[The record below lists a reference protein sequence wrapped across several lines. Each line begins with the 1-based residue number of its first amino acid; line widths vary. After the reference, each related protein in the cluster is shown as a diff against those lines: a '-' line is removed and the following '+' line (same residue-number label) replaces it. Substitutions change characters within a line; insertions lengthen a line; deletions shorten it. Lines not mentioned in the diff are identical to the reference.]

1 MVKTGKLR
9 VDAHQ
14 RRTVEHLQN
23 LHEKLKSYS
32 PSPAASSVS
41 GDTSSSSWIF
51 SWLNKKDEEDG
62 FDLKSITGHT
72 PKGLYL
78 YGSVGTGKTM
88 LMDLFYS
95 SVKTDKKRRVHFHS
109 FMLEVHQRLH
119 QLKNDKGKSRSNYID
134 EVSREIVEKSWLLCF
149 DEFQVTDIADAMIL
163 RSLLEGLFKRGCV
176 LFITSNRHPDKLYWN
191 GIQRKSFLPCIEL
204 LKQRMEVI
212 NLDTDYDYR
221 QIERELDQVYYYPLS
236 DAVAKTMDEVYER
249 FLQGSESSDT
259 ELEVFGRKIKISQQ
273 NKDRK
278 VARFT
283 FNQLCQSAHSAA
295 DYLEIVKNYRV
306 ILLESV
312 PVLDIHMKDS
322 VRRFI
327 TLIDLMY
334 ENKVALVCSA
344 EDTLENLF
352 KVDSVSADDEVVF
365 AFRRCLSRLKEMQSK
380 DWMSK

>member
-1 MVKTGKLR
+1 
-9 VDAHQ
+9 
-14 RRTVEHLQN
+14 
-23 LHEKLKSYS
+23 
-32 PSPAASSVS
+32 
-41 GDTSSSSWIF
+41 
-51 SWLNKKDEEDG
+51 
-62 FDLKSITGHT
+62 
-72 PKGLYL
+72 
-78 YGSVGTGKTM
+78 
-88 LMDLFYS
+88 
-95 SVKTDKKRRVHFHS
+95 
-109 FMLEVHQRLH
+109 
-119 QLKNDKGKSRSNYID
+119 
-134 EVSREIVEKSWLLCF
+134 
-149 DEFQVTDIADAMIL
+149 MIL

-221 QIERELDQVYYYPLS
+221 QIERELGQVYYYPLS

-380 DWMSK
+380 DWMSE